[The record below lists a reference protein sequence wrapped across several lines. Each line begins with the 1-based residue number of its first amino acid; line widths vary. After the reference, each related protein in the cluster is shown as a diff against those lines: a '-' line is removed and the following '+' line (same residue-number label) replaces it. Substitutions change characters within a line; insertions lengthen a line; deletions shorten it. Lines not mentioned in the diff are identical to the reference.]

1 MGIGYVQAVTNP
13 VWIIMDGAPVRSS
26 EAADY
31 GIAWIDKLQEMAEEW
46 PGWRSQA
53 EKDHVYGQFD
63 SARDVYRQLKA
74 EAGGN

>member
-1 MGIGYVQAVTNP
+1 
-13 VWIIMDGAPVRSS
+13 
-26 EAADY
+26 
-31 GIAWIDKLQEMAEEW
+31 MAEEW
-46 PGWRSQA
+46 PDWRSQA